1 MRGGDYLYVQSPPV
15 SLSARA
21 VRRSISHNSC
31 SVSVSSAVWMLSQES
46 HSRDSAGLPSRADAV
61 EQSSVMLISLRW
73 QMVGIWSGTSA
84 LNDMVFSTNIC
95 EEVGFKITFC
105 DLSKAFECIDQC
117 ILLRKLH
124 TVIMKYLG
132 VKVVFGSLSFPI
144 GRNLLM
150 QILIPCVSVAQAG
163 ICLILHLKM

>member
-84 LNDMVFSTNIC
+84 LKDMVFSTNIC
-95 EEVGFKITFC
+95 EKVGFKITFC
-105 DLSKAFECIDQC
+105 DLSKAFECIDRC
-117 ILLRKLH
+117 ILLRRLH
-124 TVIMKYLG
+124 NYEILG
-132 VKVVFGSLSFPI
+132 CEGSFWRSFLPN
-144 GRNLLM
+144 GRNSLM
-150 QILIPCVSVAQAG
+150 QILIPCDSVE
-163 ICLILHLKM
+163 I